1 MISTVMRL
9 FLFHCRRKSH
19 MSNKKQAQRSVQGDR
34 STSRRIR
41 ELETMLQQNAVA
53 VTEGPAKKTWY
64 KTDMKVI
71 RPKTQNQG
79 LAFDFW
85 YGSDDRHLALLGSAG
100 TGKSF
105 LAVAVG
111 ILDVIDPT
119 TPQKKL
125 VIVRSLAQG
134 RQVGALP
141 GTLEEK
147 AGPTFSIYK
156 SLFAE
161 LFGKA
166 DTLMNMV
173 DAGLVELVDTSHIRG
188 ATWNNAIVFVDEIT
202 SMNDHEVDTVMTR
215 IGEDSRVII
224 GGDQKQSDLVISANK
239 ADKHNYQKFLATI
252 ERMPSIDIVKF
263 THDDIVRSGFV
274 RDWIIASDSV

>member
-1 MISTVMRL
+1 
-9 FLFHCRRKSH
+9 
-19 MSNKKQAQRSVQGDR
+19 MSKPKPSRSVQGDR
-34 STSRRIR
+34 SSSRRIR
-41 ELETMLQQNAVA
+41 ELESMLSQNAVA
-53 VTEGPAKKTWY
+53 VSEGPAKKTWY

-71 RPKTQNQG
+71 RPKTKNQG
-79 LAFDFW
+79 LAFDYW
-85 YGSDDRHLALLGSAG
+85 YDSDDRHLAMLGSAG

-105 LAVAVG
+105 LAVALG
-111 ILDVIDPT
+111 MLDVIDPT

-125 VIVRSLAQG
+125 IIVRSLAQG
-134 RQVGALP
+134 RQIGALP

-147 AGPTFSIYK
+147 AGPTFDIYK

-161 LFGKA
+161 LFGKS
-166 DTLMNMV
+166 DTLMSMV
-173 DAGLVELVDTSHIRG
+173 AAGLVELVDTSHIRG

-202 SMNDHEVDTVMTR
+202 SMNDHEVNTVMTR

-239 ADKHNYQKFLATI
+239 ADKHNYQNFLTTI

-274 RDWIIASDSV
+274 KDWIVASDSI

>member
-1 MISTVMRL
+1 
-9 FLFHCRRKSH
+9 
-19 MSNKKQAQRSVQGDR
+19 MSRKKQAQASVQGDR
-34 STSRRIR
+34 SSSRRIR
-41 ELETMLQQNAVA
+41 ELENMLQQNAVA
-53 VTEGPAKKTWY
+53 VSEGPAKKTWY

-71 RPKTQNQG
+71 RPKTENQSK
-79 LAFDFW
+79 AFDIW
-85 YGSDDRHLALLGSAG
+85 YDSYDGHLAMLGSAG

-105 LAVAVG
+105 LAIAMG
-111 ILDVIDPT
+111 ILDVIDPS

-134 RQVGALP
+134 RSIGALP
-141 GTLEEK
+141 GDLSEK
-147 AGPTFSIYK
+147 AAPTFSIYK
-156 SLFAE
+156 TIFAE
-161 LFGKA
+161 LFGKV
-166 DTLMNMV
+166 DTLDNMIA
-173 DAGLVELVDTSHIRG
+173 AGLVETVDTSHIRG

-239 ADKHNYQKFLATI
+239 ADKHNYQKFLSTI
-252 ERMPSIDIVKF
+252 ERMPTIGIVKF

-274 RDWIIASDSV
+274 RDWIIASDAA

>member
-1 MISTVMRL
+1 
-9 FLFHCRRKSH
+9 
-19 MSNKKQAQRSVQGDR
+19 MSNKKQSRAVQGDR
-34 STSRRIR
+34 SSSRRIR
-41 ELETMLQQNAVA
+41 ELETMLQQNATA
-53 VTEGPAKKTWY
+53 VTDGPTKKTWY

-71 RPKTQNQG
+71 RAKTDNQEN
-79 LAFDFW
+79 AFGYW
-85 YGSDDRHLALLGSAG
+85 YGSDDRHLAMLGSAG

-105 LAVAVG
+105 LAVAMG

-125 VIVRSLAQG
+125 IIVRSLAQG
-134 RQVGALP
+134 RQIGALP

-147 AGPTFSIYK
+147 SAPTFNIYK

-166 DTLMNMV
+166 DTLINMIA
-173 DAGLVELVDTSHIRG
+173 AGLVELVDTSHIRG

-224 GGDQKQSDLVISANK
+224 GGDQKQSDLVTSANK
-239 ADKHNYQKFLATI
+239 ADKHNYQRFLSTI

-263 THDDIVRSGFV
+263 THEDIVRSGFV
-274 RDWIIASDSV
+274 KDWIIASDLV